1 MKPLKVDFLIRS
13 LGQGGAERQLMIL
26 ASGLAGRGHQVRI
39 LTFYSGGH
47 YETEARARGL
57 TIINLHK
64 KGRWDLIPFLLRLAL
79 AWQDYQPDLI
89 HSYMSEA
96 NLVSTLLKP
105 WHRRPL
111 VWGLRASQLDL
122 SQYDWLARA
131 TDRLEGWGSSWAD
144 LIIANS
150 EAGRAH
156 ALARGFPAS
165 RLCVADNGFECA
177 QWIRDPEAGR
187 AFRSAHGL
195 PLDPPILGLVGR
207 VDPAKGHAVFLQA
220 AARLTRTHPQ
230 VHYLLVGE
238 DPWSQRDRMKTLG
251 ASLGIG
257 SKVHWLPGQRDMVA
271 VYSALDGLVSASLS
285 EGFPNVL
292 AEAMACGLRPVATAV
307 GDSARVVGP
316 CGWVVPPGDAEALA
330 AGMGAWLEACES
342 RRAWPGPDPR
352 AHIEGAFGVDRL
364 VIRTEARLQGVQ
376 P

>member
-26 ASGLAGRGHQVRI
+26 ASGLAQRGHQVRI
-39 LTFYSGGH
+39 LTFYGGGH
-47 YETEARARGL
+47 YETEARSRGL
-57 TIINLHK
+57 NIINLQK

-79 AWQDYQPDLI
+79 AWQGYQPDLI

-96 NLVSTLLKP
+96 NLVSTLLQP

-111 VWGLRASQLDL
+111 VWGLRASQADL

-131 TDRLEGWGSSWAD
+131 TAWLEGQGSGWAD
-144 LIIANS
+144 LTIANS
-150 EAGRAH
+150 EAGRVH
-156 ALARGFPAS
+156 ALARGFSAS
-165 RLCVADNGFECA
+165 RLSVVDNGFECA

-195 PLDPPILGLVGR
+195 PLDQPILGLVGR

-220 AARLTRTHPQ
+220 AARLSRTHPR

-238 DPWSQRDRMKTLG
+238 DPWSQRDRMKAFG
-251 ASLGIG
+251 ASLGIDA
-257 SKVHWLPGQRDMVA
+257 KVHWLPGQRDMVA

-292 AEAMACGLRPVATAV
+292 AEAMACGLRPVTTAV
-307 GDSARVVGP
+307 GDSARVVRP
-316 CGWVVPPGDAEALA
+316 CGWVVPPGDAGALA
-330 AGMGAWLEACES
+330 AGMDTWLEAWES